1 MEVISTYSSK
11 VNKNVSI
18 SISYEAEDAL
28 GFVSIQTVLDNGES
42 VRKETFIGNAREL
55 KALSLII
62 QASLE
67 LLTPDKPNVN
77 HEQASILGKID
88 PFYDD
93 AVNDELPF
101 IEVGEFL
108 SGLVRIE
115 LKYDDPEID
124 NDFYTS
130 NEINGVFIDLN
141 VGEATHFI
149 HYLHAVIP
157 LLQKNEGN

>member
-1 MEVISTYSSK
+1 MEVISSYSSK
-11 VNKNVSI
+11 ENKNTSI

-28 GFVSIQTVLDNGES
+28 GFVSIQTVLGNGES

-55 KALSLII
+55 KALSLLV
-62 QASLE
+62 QAVLE

-93 AVNDELPF
+93 AVDDELPF

-149 HYLHAVIP
+149 HYLHSAVPI
-157 LLQKNEGN
+157 LRKNEDD

>member
-1 MEVISTYSSK
+1 MEVISSYNSEE
-11 VNKNVSI
+11 NKNTSI
-18 SISYEAEDAL
+18 SVSYEVEDTL
-28 GFVSIQTVLDNGES
+28 GFVSIQTVLGNGEP
-42 VRKETFIGNAREL
+42 VRQETYIGNAREL
-55 KALSLII
+55 KVLSLLI
-62 QASLE
+62 QATLE

-77 HEQASILGKID
+77 HDQASVLGKIV

-93 AVNDELPF
+93 AVDDELPF

-108 SGLVRIE
+108 SGFVRIE

-130 NEINGVFIDLN
+130 TEINGVFIDLN

-149 HYLHAVIP
+149 QYLHTVIP
-157 LLQKNEGN
+157 ILLKNEDY